1 MQARALTTISIA
13 AALSLGLTGC
23 NPPMPPEVL
32 AALTEQTYTCENG
45 ESSLWLPSAI
55 ADQSMG
61 WADSMSFACEGM
73 TLVPAANEASTSIL
87 VSDLAQP
94 ASTCSPYARVPFAL
108 DAAVIAFN
116 VDGVGN
122 LTLTPK
128 LAEEILSGAVTDW
141 SDPKVA
147 AVNPGFEF
155 TPGPISVVAPTQ
167 ENTLKSF
174 STWMSRLN
182 GGAFN
187 TGLLTPVTSTD
198 PAEVLAI
205 PSGGVALVPFSHA
218 ALNFALVAV
227 IQTTDDAAMLANP
240 DAVGIATAGTQLKIT
255 KSTNRVAIELNPAA
269 KALAPEG
276 IDEVPTPYQAI
287 YSVDMSLCGDESLA
301 TRAAARFLLRQ
312 DSQGSLG
319 ASFMLPLPE
328 RVRVESLA
336 EVSKGL
342 NIVVPSDLPQ
352 E

>member
-45 ESSLWLPSAI
+45 ESSLWLPTAI

-61 WADSMSFACEGM
+61 WADSLSYACEGM
-73 TLVPAANEASTSIL
+73 TIVPASDEASTSIL
-87 VSDLAQP
+87 VSDLREA
-94 ASTCSPYARVPFAL
+94 AATCKPYARVPFAI

-128 LAEEILSGAVTDW
+128 LAEELLSGVVTDW
-141 SDPKVA
+141 SDPKIA
-147 AVNPGFEF
+147 EVNPGFEF
-155 TPGPISVVAPTQ
+155 TPGPVTVVSPTQ
-167 ENTLKSF
+167 DNTLEAF
-174 STWMSRLN
+174 TEWMSRLN
-182 GGAFN
+182 GGGFN
-187 TGLLTPVTSTD
+187 TDLLTPVASTD

-205 PSGGVALVPFSHA
+205 PSGGIALVPFSHA
-218 ALNFALVAV
+218 ALNFAMVAA
-227 IQTTDDAAMLANP
+227 IQTTADAATLANA
-240 DAVGIATAGTQLKIT
+240 DAVGIATAGTQLKLN
-255 KSTNRVAIELNPAA
+255 KSTNRVAVELNPSA
-269 KALAPEG
+269 KALAPDG
-276 IDEVPTPYQAI
+276 IDAVPTPYQAI

-342 NIVVPSDLPQ
+342 NIVIPTDLPQ

>member
-1 MQARALTTISIA
+1 MQARALTTIAIA
-13 AALSLGLTGC
+13 AALSLGLSGC

-45 ESSLWLPSAI
+45 ESSLVLPTAI

-61 WADSMSFACEGM
+61 WADSMSYACEGM
-73 TLVPAANEASTSIL
+73 TLVAPADEASTSIL
-87 VSDLAQP
+87 VSDLKQP
-94 ASTCSPYARVPFAL
+94 PSTCKPYARVPFAI
-108 DAAVIAFN
+108 DAAVVVFN

-128 LAEEILSGAVTDW
+128 LAEELLSGVVTDW
-141 SDPKVA
+141 SDPKIA

-155 TPGPISVVAPTQ
+155 TPGPVTVVSSTQ
-167 ENTLKSF
+167 DNTLEAF
-174 STWMSRLN
+174 TEWMSRLN
-182 GGAFN
+182 GGGFN
-187 TGLLTPVTSTD
+187 TGLLTPVASTD
-198 PAEVLAI
+198 AAEVLAI
-205 PSGGVALVPFSHA
+205 PSGGIALVPFSHA
-218 ALNFALVAV
+218 ALNFAMVAA
-227 IQTTDDAAMLANP
+227 IQTTADAAMLANA
-240 DAVGIATAGTQLKIT
+240 DAVGIATAGTQLKIN
-255 KSTNRVAIELNPAA
+255 KSTNRVAVELNPGA
-269 KALAPEG
+269 KALAPDG

-287 YSVDMSLCGDESLA
+287 YSVDMSLCGDDSLA

-342 NIVVPSDLPQ
+342 NIAIPTDLPQ